1 MAYVTLF
8 TSGEEFT
15 FVADTFSNEQG
26 YYQFTGMAAGTYE
39 AHIYAYDYEYIGPGD
54 TPGNAYE
61 IPGGLRVALG
71 DTTVADA
78 YLDPEAIVTGQ
89 VTISVGATPLA
100 GVLISAEGTDG
111 VLLYAVTDVGGN
123 YAVRNLFT
131 GTFTLS
137 AHKPGWEFAD
147 QNGIAV
153 TQGQTTSGTVY
164 ESDGKTPI
172 PGAVVFNFTTGCHR
186 NSVHGTLGVSASQ

>member
-1 MAYVTLF
+1 MAVLAWATVWVLPAGVLILLALMPGGVPTRQVHANPPPTATAGTTTSTPLSTTTVQSTRTTIAPGTAIRGCIYVGPATSTPIEMAYMKLF

-26 YYQFTGMAAGTYE
+26 YYQSTGMAAGTYE
-39 AHIYAYDYEYIGPGD
+39 AHICAYDYEYIGPGD

-89 VTISVGATPLA
+89 VTISVGPL
-100 GVLISAEGTDG
+100 L
-111 VLLYAVTDVGGN
+111 
-123 YAVRNLFT
+123 
-131 GTFTLS
+131 
-137 AHKPGWEFAD
+137 
-147 QNGIAV
+147 
-153 TQGQTTSGTVY
+153 
-164 ESDGKTPI
+164 
-172 PGAVVFNFTTGCHR
+172 
-186 NSVHGTLGVSASQ
+186 